1 MALKKELTY
10 DYEIRGVFKVVQQR
24 EKVTILEDG
33 NELSSSYSRKSFMP
47 NADISGESDECKAI
61 CNAVWTDEI
70 KKAYEDSLK

>member
-1 MALKKELTY
+1 MALEKQLTY
-10 DYEIRGVFKVVQQR
+10 DYEIRGEFKVVQQR

-33 NELSSSYSRKSFMP
+33 NEISSSYNRKSFMP
-47 NADISGESDECKAI
+47 NSDISGESDECKAI